1 MKRID
6 AFIPFT
12 DPEQVKITVEELRGS
27 GSIGKIFLLT
37 PERCDRIPEGCIAI
51 PVDTLRSSSTV
62 KQIAER
68 SEADFTLIYLKQTPL
83 KPGYFAFE
91 RMVRIAEECGAGMV
105 YADHYAIINGERC
118 PHPVIDYQEGSLRD
132 DFNFGSL
139 LLYDSAAL
147 KRAAQRMER
156 ENTDMPDLR
165 LRLKVSQQHQL
176 VHINEYLYS
185 EVEEDTRLR
194 TEDFRLRGPQEQGGP
209 TGDGTGLHPTPE
221 GCGGIPNPYSR
232 RLTWKR
238 VILTSRRRSS
248 RSATASEPSVMPSF
262 RCYVRRPIFPST

>member
-156 ENTDMPDLR
+156 GEYRHAGLYD

-185 EVEEDTRLR
+185 EVEEDTRDSGRKIFDYVDPRNREVQLEMEQACTQHLR
-194 TEDFRLRGPQEQGGP
+194 MW
-209 TGDGTGLHPTPE
+209 
-221 GCGGIPNPYSR
+221 GIP
-232 RLTWKR
+232 
-238 VILTSRRRSS
+238 
-248 RSATASEPSVMPSF
+248 EPVF
-262 RCYVRRPIFPST
+262 EEVD